1 MVPTPTSE
9 PLVAPASDV
18 KSSGAD
24 EPAAMNVAP
33 ATSSDRSSFSE
44 IEFEIKNLWLNE
56 IRSGWQCGKA
66 MRMILDKRYGLF
78 KLNLLNYP
86 KCLEDYPVLI
96 RSSNRRQFDLNPIE
110 PMTEL
115 ERVVRMV
122 VDSILPHAECGPN
135 DHRRDAPP
143 FRMDTLKMKI

>member
-44 IEFEIKNLWLNE
+44 IEFEIKNLWWNE

-66 MRMILDKRYGLF
+66 MRMILDKRYDLF

-96 RSSNRRQFDLNPIE
+96 RSSNRRQFDLIQNK
-110 PMTEL
+110 L
-115 ERVVRMV
+115 F
-122 VDSILPHAECGPN
+122 SLN
-135 DHRRDAPP
+135 
-143 FRMDTLKMKI
+143 L

>member
-1 MVPTPTSE
+1 MVPTPTSD

-96 RSSNRRQFDLNPIE
+96 RSSNRRQFDSILIE
-110 PMTEL
+110 PMT
-115 ERVVRMV
+115 RMN
-122 VDSILPHAECGPN
+122 A
-135 DHRRDAPP
+135 
-143 FRMDTLKMKI
+143 LKMKI